1 MKDKT
6 EVEFQAEWE
15 KMGVPANETVLVAVS
30 TGCDSMTLLSLL
42 QRLPEKMRPTVQ
54 VAYVDHQLREQSK
67 KETDFITKY
76 CQKNGLVLFKNVW
89 GKRVSPEKRHRGI
102 SKRIQISLL

>member
-1 MKDKT
+1 MG
-6 EVEFQAEWE
+6 

-76 CQKNGLVLFKNVW
+76 CQKTGLSYLRTF
-89 GKRVSPEKRHRGI
+89 GKKSFTRKKASRNQQEN
-102 SKRIQISLL
+102 SDTASLRKSWKKQASNIC